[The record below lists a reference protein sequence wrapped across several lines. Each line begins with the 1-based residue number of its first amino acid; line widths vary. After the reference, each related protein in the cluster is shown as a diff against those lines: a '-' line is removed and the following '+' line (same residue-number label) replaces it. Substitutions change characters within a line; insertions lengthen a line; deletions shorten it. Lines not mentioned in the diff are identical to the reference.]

1 MHKMHNSSMFKSNY
15 LQELPDDIKQL
26 IYRRVYK
33 DIYANVLNEFIANID
48 NRKYY
53 NILKYFINNQEEPKL
68 NVLNYL
74 SRNIYTQRVRRYNSE
89 ELQISLYKS
98 YLTSNAIS
106 KLNINK
112 LKIPSNIFMYLDK
125 KIAQPFIISMQSS
138 INNMYIDDTGTYFVL
153 EYDRYFSCFAEI
165 YLILLS
171 FWKYIRR
178 KLYEFYELH
187 KEAYRIH
194 IKKLIK
200 DEYRSGLYLLSD
212 DNINDV
218 ILDNKFEKIKRDNK
232 TLYKTI
238 VKHRSYVDNTE
249 SFYVNFE
256 ICNIIDNYSIENGV
270 MIIQLLGL

>member
-1 MHKMHNSSMFKSNY
+1 MRKMRNCIFKYNY
-15 LQELPDDIKQL
+15 LHELPDDIKQL
-26 IYRRVYK
+26 IYKRVYK
-33 DIYANVLNEFIANID
+33 DIFSTVLKELHSNID
-48 NRKYY
+48 NLKYY

-68 NVLNYL
+68 NILNYL
-74 SRNIYTQRVRRYNSE
+74 SRNIYTRRERSYRSKE
-89 ELQISLYKS
+89 TQFSLYKS
-98 YLTSNAIS
+98 HLTSNVIS

-125 KIAQPFIISMQSS
+125 KIAQPFINSMQSS
-138 INNMYIDDTGTYFVL
+138 INNMYIDDSGVYFVL

-165 YLILLS
+165 FLILLS

-218 ILDNKFEKIKRDNK
+218 ILDNNFEKIKRDNN
-232 TLYKTI
+232 TLYKKI

-256 ICNIIDNYSIENGV
+256 ICNIIENYSIENNV
-270 MIIQLLGL
+270 MIIRLLGL

>member
-1 MHKMHNSSMFKSNY
+1 MRNCIFKYNY
-15 LQELPDDIKQL
+15 LYELPDDIKQL
-26 IYRRVYK
+26 IYKYVYK
-33 DIYANVLNEFIANID
+33 YIFSTVLKELHSNID
-48 NRKYY
+48 NLKYY
-53 NILKYFINNQEEPKL
+53 NILKYYIINQEEPKL
-68 NVLNYL
+68 NLLNYL
-74 SRNIYTQRVRRYNSE
+74 SRNIYTRRKQNYNSKE
-89 ELQISLYKS
+89 TQISLYRS
-98 YLTSNAIS
+98 HLTSNDIS

-112 LKIPSNIFMYLDK
+112 LKIPSNIFMYLNK
-125 KIAQPFIISMQSS
+125 KMVQPFINSMQSS
-138 INNMYIDDTGTYFVL
+138 INNMYIDDTGVYFVL

-171 FWKYIRR
+171 FWKYIRC

-218 ILDNKFEKIKRDNK
+218 ILDNNFEKIKRDNK
-232 TLYKTI
+232 TLYTKI

-256 ICNIIDNYSIENGV
+256 ICNIIDKCSIENGV

>member
-1 MHKMHNSSMFKSNY
+1 MRNSMFKSNY
-15 LQELPDDIKQL
+15 FQELPDDIKQL
-26 IYRRVYK
+26 IYKRVYK
-33 DIYANVLNEFIANID
+33 DTYSNVLNELIANID

-53 NILKYFINNQEEPKL
+53 NILKYFIINQEEPKL
-68 NVLNYL
+68 NLLNYL
-74 SRNIYTQRVRRYNSE
+74 SRNIYTQREKSYSSKE
-89 ELQISLYKS
+89 TQLSLYKS
-98 YLTSNAIS
+98 YLTSNVIS
-106 KLNINK
+106 RLNINK

-125 KIAQPFIISMQSS
+125 KIAQPFINSMQSS
-138 INNMYIDDTGTYFVL
+138 INNMYIDDTGLYFIL

-218 ILDNKFEKIKRDNK
+218 ILDNNFEKIKRDNE
-232 TLYKTI
+232 TLYKKI

-256 ICNIIDNYSIENGV
+256 ICNIIDNYTIENGV
-270 MIIQLLGL
+270 MIIKLLGL

>member
-1 MHKMHNSSMFKSNY
+1 MFKYNY
-15 LQELPDDIKQL
+15 LQELPDDIKHH
-26 IYRRVYK
+26 IYKQVYK
-33 DIYANVLNEFIANID
+33 DTYSNVLKELIATID

-53 NILKYFINNQEEPKL
+53 NILKYIIINQEEPKL
-68 NVLNYL
+68 NLLNYL
-74 SRNIYTQRVRRYNSE
+74 SRNIYTQREQHDNNSE
-89 ELQISLYKS
+89 KTQISLYKS
-98 YLTSNAIS
+98 HLTSNVIS

-125 KIAQPFIISMQSS
+125 KIAQPFINSMQSS
-138 INNMYIDDTGTYFVL
+138 INNMYIDDTGLYFVL

-165 YLILLS
+165 YLIMLS

-194 IKKLIK
+194 INKLIK
-200 DEYRSGLYLLSD
+200 DECRSGIYLLSD
-212 DNINDV
+212 DNINDA
-218 ILDNKFEKIKRDNK
+218 ILDNNFEKIKKDN
-232 TLYKTI
+232 TSLYKKI

-256 ICNIIDNYSIENGV
+256 ICNIIDNCSIENGV
-270 MIIQLLGL
+270 MIIRLLGL

>member
-1 MHKMHNSSMFKSNY
+1 MRNSSMFKSNY
-15 LQELPDDIKQL
+15 FQELPDDIKQL
-26 IYRRVYK
+26 IYKRVYK
-33 DIYANVLNEFIANID
+33 DTYSNVLNELIANID

-53 NILKYFINNQEEPKL
+53 NILKYFIINQEEPKL
-68 NVLNYL
+68 NLLNYL
-74 SRNIYTQRVRRYNSE
+74 SRNIYTQRVRRDNSK

-98 YLTSNAIS
+98 YLTSNVIS
-106 KLNINK
+106 RLNINK

-125 KIAQPFIISMQSS
+125 KIAQPFINSMQSS
-138 INNMYIDDTGTYFVL
+138 INNMYIDDTGSYFVL

-200 DEYRSGLYLLSD
+200 DEYRSGLYLLND

-218 ILDNKFEKIKRDNK
+218 ILDNNFEKIRRDNE
-232 TLYKTI
+232 TLYKKI

-270 MIIQLLGL
+270 MIISLLGL

>member
-53 NILKYFINNQEEPKL
+53 NILKYFIINQEEPKL

-74 SRNIYTQRVRRYNSE
+74 SRNIYTQRVRRYNNE
-89 ELQISLYKS
+89 ELQIFFYKS

-125 KIAQPFIISMQSS
+125 KIAEPFINSMQSS
-138 INNMYIDDTGTYFVL
+138 IINMYIDDTGVYFVL

-232 TLYKTI
+232 KLYYKI

-256 ICNIIDNYSIENGV
+256 ICNIIDKCSIENGV